1 MNNQT
6 DDDVPTS
13 SQSEKDILASCVGLM
28 GMVYEDMLDYM
39 DWAGFEY
46 SKNPDDEG
54 YPLRNYTYFEIVQRL
69 FLDKTMH
76 SGGTS
81 TRKKIQELGIKEE
94 HVCFKPN
101 EVNEE

>member
-39 DWAGFEY
+39 DDVLSLQNAG
-46 SKNPDDEG
+46 
-54 YPLRNYTYFEIVQRL
+54 L
-69 FLDKTMH
+69 FFLYHYLVLLSLVLNM
-76 SGGTS
+76 
-81 TRKKIQELGIKEE
+81 L
-94 HVCFKPN
+94 F
-101 EVNEE
+101 